1 MRQIVQAITGISRVA
16 AVAALLFLALT
27 QPATDSWGGP
37 YTQPRL
43 TAEQAQERTAAAF
56 DAMADRL
63 VAQRAAPEPAEATAF
78 DAMVAE
84 QVATLTHGRACWPTV
99 YDIPNGE
106 RPSIMLVR
114 NARQGIGP
122 DQGSVG
128 VVRVVT
134 FDEGWQ
140 GVEEGVF
147 VWVASCR

>member
-43 TAEQAQERTAAAF
+43 TAEQAQERPAA
-56 DAMADRL
+56 
-63 VAQRAAPEPAEATAF
+63 AF